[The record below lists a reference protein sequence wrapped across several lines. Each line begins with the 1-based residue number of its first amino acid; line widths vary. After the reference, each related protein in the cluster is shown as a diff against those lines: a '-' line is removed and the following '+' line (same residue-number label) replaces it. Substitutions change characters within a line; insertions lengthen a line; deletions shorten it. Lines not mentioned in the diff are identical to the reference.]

1 MSYFL
6 DGLITQSIPEEK
18 AIFMANFVYSNKKYK
33 IDEVFVNIITPIL
46 FFFSLLDPFKWLVN
60 QILLKRYNRNC
71 RDLYIANKLYY
82 VEDIQNDEK
91 YNFTKGLIVFF
102 ICLIHRHP
110 LTLIF
115 IKILALFGKNL
126 VDVMPAKCIHI
137 MNMINKGSSLMC

>member
-1 MSYFL
+1 M
-6 DGLITQSIPEEK
+6 
-18 AIFMANFVYSNKKYK
+18 
-33 IDEVFVNIITPIL
+33 NIITPIL

-60 QILLKRYNRNC
+60 QLFLKRYNRNC

-91 YNFTKGLIVFF
+91 YNFSKGPTVFI

-110 LTLIF
+110 LTILF
-115 IKILALFGKNL
+115 IKVLTLCGKNL

-137 MNMINKGSSLMC
+137 MNMINKGSSLMCENVFFGGL